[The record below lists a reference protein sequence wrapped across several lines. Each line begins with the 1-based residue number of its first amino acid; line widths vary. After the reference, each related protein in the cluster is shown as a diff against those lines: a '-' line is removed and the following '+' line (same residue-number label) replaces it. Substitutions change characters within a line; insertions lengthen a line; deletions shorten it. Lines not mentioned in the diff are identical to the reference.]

1 MMLNN
6 LSRKC
11 LFLLSQ
17 TSFCTCVGEQFS
29 DLQFQCGKMGENY
42 AFPLCLNDTVDLS
55 QEIRIF
61 ALEYIAGLNLAQIVS
76 DIDIFIY

>member
-1 MMLNN
+1 MFVFIESN
-6 LSRKC
+6 
-11 LFLLSQ
+11 FLLYL
-17 TSFCTCVGEQFS
+17 CWEQFS

-55 QEIRIF
+55 LEIRIF